1 MRANVAEAFRGLAIL
16 EQTPD
21 ILDTMIS
28 ATSAEDR
35 AWRPAPDRWSID
47 QVLAHLAD
55 SEVNNFNRR
64 LRAMANGGTPKL
76 PVYDQEAVVNAERFD
91 GYAELEKL
99 RERRAE
105 TVAWLRALPPDV
117 VDRDGVHGE
126 IGRITEHPVGGW
138 FFRRQASK
146 MPAYGKF
153 LSPDD
158 VGAIGAYVKW
168 IRAGS
173 WRPGLQ

>member
-1 MRANVAEAFRGLAIL
+1 MRANVAEAFKGLAIL

-21 ILDTMIS
+21 ILDTMLS

-126 IGRITEHPVGGW
+126 IGRITFGELLHEFAFHDLGHI
-138 FFRRQASK
+138 RQIAE
-146 MPAYGKF
+146 
-153 LSPDD
+153 L
-158 VGAIGAYVKW
+158 
-168 IRAGS
+168 IRARVFYDEIGGFRKYFTV
-173 WRPGLQ
+173 RP